1 MISYLFTKPR
11 AQVSLGDFHSF
22 RISVSALQSI
32 VTDDINSVSRQEKVE
47 KCFGSKTFPAEESG
61 ESQAVKIDN
70 LLKMAYSRL

>member
-1 MISYLFTKPR
+1 M
-11 AQVSLGDFHSF
+11 
-22 RISVSALQSI
+22 SALQSI